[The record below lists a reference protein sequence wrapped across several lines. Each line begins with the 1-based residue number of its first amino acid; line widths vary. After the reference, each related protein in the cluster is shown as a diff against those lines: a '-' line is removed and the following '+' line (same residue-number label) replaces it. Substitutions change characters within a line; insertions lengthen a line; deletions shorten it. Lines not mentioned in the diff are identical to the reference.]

1 MNKQSSAMCNQEIY
15 DNGQE
20 VFYTHT
26 IYSEDVERWVRQIA
40 KESCQ
45 KVDWHYF
52 AGRAIVLAIGDLI
65 VVKKAIVSS
74 RPLHDR
80 FYTKAVKALGTSFT
94 DEFIRYQLED
104 IWKFNRNK
112 YQL

>member
-1 MNKQSSAMCNQEIY
+1 MNKQSADRCDQEIY
-15 DNGQE
+15 NNGQE

-40 KESCQ
+40 RESGQ
-45 KVDWHYF
+45 QVDWHYF
-52 AGRAIVLAIGDLI
+52 CGRAIILAIGDLI
-65 VVKKAIVSS
+65 IVKKAIVNC

-80 FYTKAVKALGTSFT
+80 FYTKAVKALGASFT

-104 IWKFNRNK
+104 IWKFNNSK
-112 YQL
+112 YGL